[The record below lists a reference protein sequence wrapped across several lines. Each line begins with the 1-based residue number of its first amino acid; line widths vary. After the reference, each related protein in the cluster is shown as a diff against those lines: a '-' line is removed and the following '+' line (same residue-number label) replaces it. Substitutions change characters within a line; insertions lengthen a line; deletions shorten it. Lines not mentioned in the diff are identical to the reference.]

1 MINVTAGAQEHFIK
15 ILANKKPGTQI
26 RVFVVD
32 SGTVHAECAICFC
45 SPEEFKSSDI
55 IIEFEFFSIRVDRS
69 HISFLKDA
77 RIDIIVDEL
86 GHQLTIKAPNV
97 TKKYNNIEESINSD
111 DSLEDKV
118 RHVLQFRINPQL
130 EMHGGS
136 VSLVHITKDLLAVI
150 KFYGGCNGCAMAS
163 YTIKEGIETTL
174 KNLFPELKGV
184 LDITQHQH
192 DIHSYY

>member
-1 MINVTAGAQEHFIK
+1 MINVTSGAQEHFIK
-15 ILANKKPGTQI
+15 ILADKKPGTQI
-26 RVFVVD
+26 RVSVVD
-32 SGTVHAECAICFC
+32 PGTVHAECAICFC
-45 SPEEFKSSDI
+45 SPEEFKSSDV
-55 IIEFEFFSIRVDRS
+55 IIEFELFSIHVDRLY
-69 HISFLKDA
+69 ISFLKDA
-77 RIDIIVDEL
+77 RIDIIVNEL

-97 TKKYNNIEESINSD
+97 TKKYNTEESMNS

-118 RHVLQFRINPQL
+118 RNVLQFRINPQL

-184 LDITQHQH
+184 IDITQHKH
-192 DIHSYY
+192 DVHSYY

>member
-1 MINVTAGAQEHFIK
+1 MINVTSGAQEHFIK

-26 RVFVVD
+26 RVSVVD
-32 SGTVHAECAICFC
+32 PGTVHAECAICFC
-45 SPEEFKSSDI
+45 SPEEFKSSDV
-55 IIEFEFFSIRVDRS
+55 IIEFELFSIHVDRLY
-69 HISFLKDA
+69 ISFLKDA
-77 RIDIIVDEL
+77 RIDIIVNEL

-97 TKKYNNIEESINSD
+97 TKKYNTEESMNS

-118 RHVLQFRINPQL
+118 RNVLQFRINPQL

-184 LDITQHQH
+184 IDITQHKH
-192 DIHSYY
+192 DVHSYY

>member
-1 MINVTAGAQEHFIK
+1 MINVTSGAQEHFVR
-15 ILANKKPGTQI
+15 ILKNKNPGTQI

-32 SGTVHAECAICFC
+32 PGTVHAECGICFC
-45 SPEEFKSSDI
+45 SPEQFKSSDM
-55 IIEFEFFSIRVDRS
+55 IIEFELFSIHVDRS
-69 HISFLKDA
+69 CISLLKDA
-77 RIDIIVDEL
+77 RIDIIVNDL
-86 GHQLTIKAPNV
+86 GHQLTIKAPNI
-97 TKKYNNIEESINSD
+97 TKKYNDTEESMNSA
-111 DSLEDKV
+111 SLEDKV

>member
-1 MINVTAGAQEHFIK
+1 MINVTSAAQEHFVR
-15 ILANKKPGTQI
+15 ILKNKTPGTQI

-32 SGTVHAECAICFC
+32 PGTVNAECGICFC
-45 SPEEFKSSDI
+45 SPEEFKSSDV
-55 IIEFEFFSIRVDRS
+55 IIEFELFSIYVDRS
-69 HISFLKDA
+69 CTYLLKDA
-77 RIDIIVDEL
+77 RIDIIVNEL

-97 TKKYNNIEESINSD
+97 TKKYNDTEESMNS
-111 DSLEDKV
+111 DSLEDQV

-184 LDITQHQH
+184 LDITQHKH

>member
-1 MINVTAGAQEHFIK
+1 MINVTSGAQEHFIK
-15 ILANKKPGTQI
+15 ILADKKPGTQI
-26 RVFVVD
+26 RVSVVD
-32 SGTVHAECAICFC
+32 PGTVHAECAICFC
-45 SPEEFKSSDI
+45 SPEEFKSSDV
-55 IIEFEFFSIRVDRS
+55 IIEFELFSIHVDRLY
-69 HISFLKDA
+69 ISFLKDA
-77 RIDIIVDEL
+77 RIDIIVNEL

-97 TKKYNNIEESINSD
+97 TKKYNTEESMNS

-118 RHVLQFRINPQL
+118 RNVLQFRINPQL

-174 KNLFPELKGV
+174 RNLFPELKGV
-184 LDITQHQH
+184 IDITQHKH
-192 DIHSYY
+192 DVHSYY